1 MDATTKRLILD
12 LMTISGHHGKA
23 LNYLANA
30 CPNDEARSKAF
41 KEIELGL
48 KDLQHA
54 IKVVQ
59 ETWEKA

>member
-1 MDATTKRLILD
+1 
-12 LMTISGHHGKA
+12 MTISGHHGKA